1 MGVLS
6 AISTPISILTKLLPF
21 VENYKKKR
29 KSETRFINAFEVE
42 IQAYVDVFDQ
52 IRKFSKER
60 LTPILESFGEEIM
73 PHEMDNLMREA
84 VKAPLLFA
92 DLLKAFINFA
102 KACSEVTALKGF
114 MEDLHDTHKFLF
126 DFVYTMKNLYVAENC
141 LMIDGRY
148 YRYFQT
154 YKDEIF
160 EGVEIEDFGEVAEK
174 LRSYVR
180 KIMRYMLKTPRVNR
194 IVRKRF
200 NKNLCILN
208 KTIENITIEKTVADN
223 LIDYVPEPLSPIV
236 VLLEEMTE

>member
-21 VENYKKKR
+21 VEKYKKKR

-42 IQAYVDVFDQ
+42 IYAYVDIFDQ

-60 LTPILESFGEEIM
+60 LRPILESFGEEIA
-73 PHEMDNLMREA
+73 PHEMDNLMRES
-84 VKAPLLFA
+84 VKTPLMFS

-114 MEDLHDTHKFLF
+114 MEDLHDAHKFLF
-126 DFVYTMKNLYVAENC
+126 DFVYTMKNSYVAENR
-141 LMIDGRY
+141 LRIDGRY

-160 EGVEIEDFGEVAEK
+160 EGVEIEDVGEAIEE
-174 LRSYVR
+174 LRRHVT
-180 KIMRYMLKTPRVNR
+180 KIMRYMQKTPRVNR

-200 NKNLCILN
+200 NKNLRILAKTTKN
-208 KTIENITIEKTVADN
+208 VTIEHTVADN
-223 LIDYVPEPLSPIV
+223 LIDYVPEPLIPIV
-236 VLLEEMTE
+236 ILLEEMT